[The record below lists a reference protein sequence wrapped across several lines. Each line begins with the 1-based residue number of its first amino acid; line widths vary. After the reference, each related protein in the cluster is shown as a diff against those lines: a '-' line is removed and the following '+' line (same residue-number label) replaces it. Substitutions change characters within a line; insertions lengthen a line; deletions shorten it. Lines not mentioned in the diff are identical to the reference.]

1 MKMVVVYK
9 QTSEDWPSYKL
20 VNIKVLCIK
29 FYYVKNNASQISWVI
44 VVLGSDMTGYEKEFY
59 DKEIAN
65 NYFNAVINLNDVTKQ
80 SLLNLNFKE
89 LPR

>member
-1 MKMVVVYK
+1 MVVVYK
-9 QTSEDWPSYKL
+9 QTSEDWPSYNL

-29 FYYVKNNASQISWVI
+29 FYYVKNTDSQITWVI
-44 VVLGSDMTGYEKEFY
+44 AVLGSDMTGLVKDFY

-65 NYFNAVINLNDVTKQ
+65 NYFNTIMNLNDVTKQ
-80 SLLNLNFKE
+80 SLINLGFEE